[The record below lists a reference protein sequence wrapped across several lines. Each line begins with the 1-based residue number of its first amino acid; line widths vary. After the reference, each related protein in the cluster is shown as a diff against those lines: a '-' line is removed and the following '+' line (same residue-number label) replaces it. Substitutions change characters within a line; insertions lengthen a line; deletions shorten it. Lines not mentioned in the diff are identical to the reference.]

1 MGWEEGGEGKNYS
14 VMLHT
19 MEKDFDSWN
28 EQKKSLEQLK
38 SDIYFSE
45 WDIWWCSVGLNIK
58 SETCGKWESFR
69 RPILVLT
76 KLSHDTCI
84 AIPLSS
90 QKKKW
95 TWFTT
100 YDLHGEVSTALLYQI
115 RMIHKNRFQ
124 RKIWQIDSHDFEN
137 IKKELKQLLKL

>member
-1 MGWEEGGEGKNYS
+1 
-14 VMLHT
+14 

-28 EQKKSLEQLK
+28 EQKKILEQIQ

-90 QKKKW
+90 QKKVW
-95 TWFTT
+95 SWFALC
-100 YDLHGEVSTALLYQI
+100 DLQWVERTALLYQI

-124 RKIWQIDSHDFEN
+124 RKIGQLDEKDFEN